1 MELNTSPTSQDYILG
16 NTTAEEQI
24 TFIQDQ
30 IQDPFDS
37 SHTNYFKKLCGMVT
51 SSDTLDQY
59 CSQLLDEIE
68 NVYPGLDF
76 DLGDYD
82 SRLTEFFATIYKFFV
97 KNIDRLMFVFLSQYI
112 LSNKNR
118 KNLIAEYLDMKLPA
132 YPKEQ
137 YGKKE
142 YYILMTKLSSIIKDI
157 RRERL
162 DLSDMLRYI
171 KKSDNCPGYVHR
183 LSEYLSQD
191 LVIDQDVVRNIFDMM
206 FESDVYDDIFCKLQ
220 MFITDALIN
229 PYMEENGLEFMRLPP
244 MEPDDTDISD
254 DEENEDDAEIEERVE

>member
-142 YYILMTKLSSIIKDI
+142 YYILMTKYSSIIKANSRPI
-157 RRERL
+157 L
-162 DLSDMLRYI
+162 DL
-171 KKSDNCPGYVHR
+171 
-183 LSEYLSQD
+183 
-191 LVIDQDVVRNIFDMM
+191 
-206 FESDVYDDIFCKLQ
+206 
-220 MFITDALIN
+220 
-229 PYMEENGLEFMRLPP
+229 
-244 MEPDDTDISD
+244 
-254 DEENEDDAEIEERVE
+254 